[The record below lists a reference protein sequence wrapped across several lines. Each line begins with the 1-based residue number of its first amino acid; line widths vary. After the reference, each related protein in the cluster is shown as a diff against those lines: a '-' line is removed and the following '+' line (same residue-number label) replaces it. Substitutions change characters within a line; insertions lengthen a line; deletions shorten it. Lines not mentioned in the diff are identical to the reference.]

1 MKFVIILI
9 LAINTIF
16 SGANNNSNTAT
27 IDEVHTHEAPH
38 GGVLI
43 ELGDHFGLMELLHD
57 PNKGSLQAW
66 FLDGCAENYVRL
78 VKQKIKLINPQI
90 KIKAFKQRLEKKNI
104 EKILK
109 EYDLIVDGSDNFK
122 TKFLLNKYCL
132 SYKKTLIIGA
142 ISKMDGHIFTFN
154 FENNNVPCL
163 KCFYQ
168 TEPSDEILNC
178 EHEGILGP
186 VAGIVGNIQAIEVL
200 KKILEISNK
209 PNKEILIL
217 DFKKLNFRKVEFKK
231 KANCVCKK

>member
-78 VKQKIKLINPQI
+78 VKQKIKLVIHGR
-90 KIKAFKQRLEKKNI
+90 F
-104 EKILK
+104 
-109 EYDLIVDGSDNFK
+109 
-122 TKFLLNKYCL
+122 LNKSVKQTVSFELLPKANPLTGETNRSTSQYQ
-132 SYKKTLIIGA
+132 LI
-142 ISKMDGHIFTFN
+142 H
-154 FENNNVPCL
+154 EQL
-163 KCFYQ
+163 KGV
-168 TEPSDEILNC
+168 SRLKGMILNVKYKS
-178 EHEGILGP
+178 H
-186 VAGIVGNIQAIEVL
+186 
-200 KKILEISNK
+200 
-209 PNKEILIL
+209 
-217 DFKKLNFRKVEFKK
+217 DFKNLTFDTKLVD
-231 KANCVCKK
+231 